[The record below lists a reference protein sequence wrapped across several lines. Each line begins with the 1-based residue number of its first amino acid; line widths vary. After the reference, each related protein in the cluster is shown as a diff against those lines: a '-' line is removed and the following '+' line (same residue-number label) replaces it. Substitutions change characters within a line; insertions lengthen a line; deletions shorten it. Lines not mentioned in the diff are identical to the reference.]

1 MVDRLFVLVWL
12 NENLPDLLKVWIS
25 LKSDINW
32 KIERPFSFNS
42 ARLAKV
48 SGNVNKNLPPI
59 AKRIASR
66 TRPRINKILKV
77 LDIFFEEILL
87 INLRII

>member
-1 MVDRLFVLVWL
+1 MVDRLFVFVWL

-32 KIERPFSFNS
+32 KIERPFSFNR